1 LVHPSPHL
9 RAAARAAICLLA
21 AVAAVIGPTSAPPT
35 WADHDSDSSAAPT
48 LRDVP
53 PDHPW
58 REDTRLA
65 LSTATAL
72 PGRGAEQAHRLARQ
86 NLVHNAPPELRHHV
100 SIGPVRGDR
109 FTVTIVGDQAC
120 AIWPSGRPHRAK
132 PGPCAAADR
141 VRLRNPLKATAHVV
155 GSLYDHS
162 LGDARTHRQRVEI
175 MSLLFPRAA
184 MANVAWTYAPPGVGV
199 AGLIDDDEDGLDD
212 DARVTLHGGGR
223 ALCLRLGAYPG
234 QRSTSS
240 WGQCRNL
247 EPRAIRYPPG
257 VQP

>member
-1 LVHPSPHL
+1 VHPSPHL
-9 RAAARAAICLLA
+9 RVAARALSCLLV
-21 AVAAVIGPTSAPPT
+21 AVAAVIGPTSVLPAS
-35 WADHDSDSSAAPT
+35 ADHHPTLAPK

-53 PDHPW
+53 PGHPW
-58 REDTRLA
+58 RKNTRLA
-65 LSTATAL
+65 LSTAAAL
-72 PGRGAEQAHRLARQ
+72 PGRGAGQAHRLARQ
-86 NLVHNAPPELRHHV
+86 NLVRNAPPELRHHV

-120 AIWPSGRPHRAK
+120 AIWPSGGAHRAD

-141 VRLRNPLKATAHVV
+141 VRLRNPLKTTAHVV
-155 GSLYDHS
+155 GVLYDHS
-162 LGDARTHRQRVEI
+162 LGDARTHRQRVEV

-184 MANVAWTYAPPGVGV
+184 MANLAWTYAPPGVGV
-199 AGLIDDDEDGLDD
+199 AGLIDDDHDGLDD

-234 QRSTSS
+234 QQSTSS
-240 WGQCRNL
+240 WGQCRHL